1 MSRREAREK
10 AVQVLYQI
18 DMREID
24 LQEAMQVVLEDQS
37 DFEETDFLKQIV
49 NGVLSHQNELDQAIQ
64 KYLRSW
70 SFDRLA
76 LVDRAVL
83 RIAAYEI
90 FYIQDIPERVSL
102 NEALEL
108 TRAFGME
115 ESVKYI
121 NAVLANLVK
130 EKTGESIEVKLG
142 E

>member
-10 AVQVLYQI
+10 AVQVLYQM
-18 DMREID
+18 DMRDIPLD
-24 LQEAMQVVLEDQS
+24 EAMNTVLEEDNKFQGKDFLNVLVEGVLAHQS
-37 DFEETDFLKQIV
+37 D
-49 NGVLSHQNELDQAIQ
+49 LDQAIQ

-70 SFDRLA
+70 SMDRLA

-83 RIAAYEI
+83 RIAAFEI
-90 FYIQDIPERVSL
+90 LYIDDIPSKVSL

-130 EKTGESIEVKLG
+130 EQAEEVTK

>member
-18 DMREID
+18 DMRGIE
-24 LQEAMQVVLEDQS
+24 LKEAMKVVLEDQS
-37 DFEETDFLKQIV
+37 DFLETDFLKQIV
-49 NGVLSHQNELDQAIQ
+49 NGVLTHQDELDQAIK
-64 KYLRSW
+64 KYLRGW

-90 FYIQDIPERVSL
+90 LHVQDIPERVSL

-130 EKTGESIEVKLG
+130 EKTGEAIEVRQG

>member
-10 AVQVLYQI
+10 AVQVLYQM
-18 DMREID
+18 DMRDIPLE
-24 LQEAMQVVLEDQS
+24 EAMNTVLEEDPQ
-37 DFEETDFLKQIV
+37 FQGREFLDLLV
-49 NGVLSHQNELDQAIQ
+49 EGVLTHQSSLDQAVQ

-70 SFDRLA
+70 SLDRLG

-90 FYIQDIPERVSL
+90 LYMDDIPSKVSL

-108 TRAFGME
+108 TRSFGME

-130 EKTGESIEVKLG
+130 EKAEEVPMGEQ
-142 E
+142 

>member
-37 DFEETDFLKQIV
+37 DFEETDFLNQIV
-49 NGVLSHQNELDQAIQ
+49 KGVLSHQNELDQAIQ

-90 FYIQDIPERVSL
+90 FYIRDIPERVSL